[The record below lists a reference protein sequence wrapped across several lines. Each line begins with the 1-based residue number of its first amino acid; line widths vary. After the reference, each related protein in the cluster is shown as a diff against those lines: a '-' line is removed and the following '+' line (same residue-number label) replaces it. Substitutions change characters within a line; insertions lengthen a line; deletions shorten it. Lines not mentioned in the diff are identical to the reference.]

1 MSSVPVYVG
10 LDYHQDSIQVCVM
23 DAEAKILLNRSCAND
38 VAAVK
43 EPIVAVGG
51 SVRLVAIEACTGAAD
66 FAEALA
72 DRSGWSV
79 ALAHPTYVARLKGSP
94 DKSDY
99 ADSRLLADLGRVGYL
114 PRTWLAPAYL
124 RDLRQLIHHR
134 QRLVD
139 QRRDLKL
146 QIGAMLRDQRVKIAG
161 VGRWSRA
168 WVEQV
173 RTHPDLSDDVRW
185 IIEENLAEIEHQ
197 SARLAITEQ
206 RLAEATAGDATIDQ
220 LRRIEGIGQV
230 TAWWLRA
237 VIGRFDRFK
246 DAKQLGRYCGLSPR
260 NASSGKRTSDGGL
273 MHEANRRL
281 RAVLIQAAHRL
292 VRTHDRWRALAGR
305 LLDKGKPKN
314 VAVAAV
320 ANRWM
325 RTVHHRM
332 VNLPHRLN

>member
-1 MSSVPVYVG
+1 MASVPVYVG

-23 DAEAKILLNRSCAND
+23 DANAKVLLNRSCDND
-38 VAAVK
+38 VAAV
-43 EPIVAVGG
+43 EELIASVGG

-72 DRSGWSV
+72 ERSGWSA

-99 ADSRLLADLGRVGYL
+99 ADGRLLADLGRVGYL

-168 WVEQV
+168 WIEQV
-173 RTHPDLSDDVRW
+173 RTHPDLSDHVRW

-197 SARLAITEQ
+197 SARLAIAEQ
-206 RLAEATAGDATIDQ
+206 RLAQATAGDATIDQ
-220 LRRIEGIGQV
+220 LHRIEGIGKV
-230 TAWWLRA
+230 TAWWMRA

-246 DAKQLGRYCGLSPR
+246 KAKQLGRYCGLSPR

-292 VRTHDRWRALAGR
+292 IRTDDRWRTLAGR